1 MRIYLT
7 EKDIRMIKRA
17 HKREYQIRQIRRWFR
32 KDVKPILVRLLE
44 VVFGLSIF
52 LMLFWG
58 CGFDSANFAPVFK
71 MFLISAATATMAA
84 GGIWVLGGGM

>member
-32 KDVKPILVRLLE
+32 KDVKPILIRVLE
-44 VVFGLSIF
+44 AVLGLS
-52 LMLFWG
+52 LASMMLWG
-58 CGFDSANFAPVFK
+58 CGFDSANFALVFK
-71 MFLISAATATMAA
+71 MFLVSTLVAIIAA
-84 GGIWVLGGGM
+84 GGIWILGGEY